1 MADLFVVGGR
11 QKPISEIEHKRE
23 WHHYQAGVI
32 ARLNLE
38 SGAIEPSAEYV
49 SPPDVC
55 PDDDPSILFKTA
67 SLVADRLY
75 VTTQTEVLGFDVPS
89 FRRVLYLSVPAF
101 NDLHHVL
108 PEPDGSLVVANT
120 GLDMVMRMSVQGDTL
135 EEWAV
140 LDEPLWS
147 RFSREVDYRK
157 VLTTKPHQSHPNH
170 VFRIEDEL
178 WVTRPVQRDARCL
191 TCARPAIPLGVEC
204 ISHDGLVHGGRVY
217 FTAVDGHVVIVDA
230 ARRTVLER
238 VDLKAIGGHR
248 TPLGWCRGL
257 ELVGDGLLAVGFSR
271 LRPTAWKEN
280 VRWLKHQ
287 LGGAGQGLLPTR
299 VAVYDLK
306 RRTLE
311 AEYSTE
317 SVGLNAIFSI
327 HAVNGRPE

>member
-1 MADLFVVGGR
+1 MAELLVVGGR
-11 QKPISEIEHKRE
+11 QKPITEIENKRE
-23 WHHYQAGVI
+23 WHHYQTGLVG
-32 ARLNLE
+32 RLNLD
-38 SGAIEPSAEYV
+38 SGAMESCLEYV
-49 SPPDVC
+49 SPPEVC

-67 SLVADRLY
+67 SLVDDRLY
-75 VTTQTEVLGFDVPS
+75 VTTQTEVLAFEVPS
-89 FRRVLYLSVPAF
+89 FRRVLYVSVPAF

-108 PEPDGSLVVANT
+108 PESDGSLLVANT
-120 GLDMVMRMSVQGDTL
+120 GLDMVMRLSERGELL

-140 LDEPLWS
+140 LDEPLWG

-157 VLTTKPHQSHPNH
+157 VLTTKPHLSHPNH
-170 VFRIEDEL
+170 VFRLDNEL

-191 TCARPAIPLGVEC
+191 TDDRAPIALGVDC

-230 ARRTVLER
+230 ERRTVLDR
-238 VDLKAIGGHR
+238 VDLKAIGRHR
-248 TPLGWCRGL
+248 KPLGWCRGL
-257 ELVGDGLLAVGFSR
+257 EILGDGFLAVGFSR

-299 VAVYDLK
+299 VAVYDLE

-317 SVGLNAIFSI
+317 AVGLNSIFSI
-327 HAVNGRPE
+327 HAVDGRPA